1 MLKAFLYFF
10 PVCITTALCAG
21 DPARDLHTVFAEH
34 WEYTMERYP
43 EYASRLGDRR
53 FNDRWKDNSPK
64 AFQHHHEQDKIFL
77 RRVLAVDRSRLS
89 AADQLNYDLFV
100 KDMESDIEE
109 FSYRLYLMPLS
120 HRGGIQTSDD
130 LANSLRFST
139 VKDYTDW
146 IARLEAMP
154 ALMDQTIAIMRE
166 GMGSGMLHP
175 KVLMRRV
182 PRQIDKQIVAAAEES
197 PFFKPFKSFPSS
209 IPPEEQACLK
219 EKAATAVA
227 DSVIPAFTKF
237 KSFFVEEYL
246 PASLDEVGVWQLP
259 KGDALYKFRVRRF
272 TTTELTPEE
281 IHNIGLREVARIRK
295 EMETVKGKSGFE
307 GSLKEFFTYLR
318 TDPRFYHETP
328 EELLDAYRALTRRI
342 DPLMVNLFKKLPR
355 MPYGVMPIPENIA
368 PDTTTAYYSRP
379 AADGS
384 RAGRFFINLY
394 KPETRP
400 KWAMMALSLHEAV
413 PGHHLQIS
421 LAMEQGDM
429 PNFRRYGGYTAF
441 VEGWGLYAEFLGEEV
456 GLYEDPYDKFG
467 QLTYEMWR
475 ALRLVVDTG
484 LHAFKWERRRAIDYF
499 LENAPKSELDITNEI
514 DRYLAWPGQA
524 LAYKI
529 GELKFKE
536 LRRLCARTLG
546 SDFDVRDYHDAL
558 MRSGAVPLD
567 IAEREIKT
575 WLKKQSAP

>member
-1 MLKAFLYFF
+1 MLRAILFYL
-10 PVCITTALCAG
+10 PVCITTALCAS
-21 DPARDLHTVFAEH
+21 DPARDLHAVFAEH
-34 WEYTMERYP
+34 WEYTMERHP
-43 EYASRLGDRR
+43 EYASKLGDRR
-53 FNDRWKDNSPK
+53 FNDRWTDYSPE
-64 AFQHHHEQDKIFL
+64 AFLLHHEQDKIFL

-89 AADQLNYDLFV
+89 ASDQLNYDLFV
-100 KDMESDIEE
+100 KETESDIEE
-109 FSYRLYLMPLS
+109 FSYRFYLLPLS
-120 HRGGIQTSDD
+120 HRGGIQTFDD

-166 GMGSGMLHP
+166 GIGSGMLHP

-182 PRQIDKQIVAAAEES
+182 PKQIDKQIVAALEES
-197 PFFKPFKSFPSS
+197 PFFKPFKSFPTSISS
-209 IPPEEQACLK
+209 EDQTRLK

-227 DSVIPAFTKF
+227 DSVIPAYTKF

-246 PASLDEVGVWQLP
+246 PASLDEVGIWQLP
-259 KGDALYKFRVRRF
+259 KGEALYQFRARRF

-295 EMETVKGKSGFE
+295 EMEEVKKRSGFE

-318 TDPRFYHETP
+318 TDPKFYHETP
-328 EELLDAYRALTRRI
+328 EELLTAYRALTRRI
-342 DPLMVNLFKKLPR
+342 DPLMVNLFKTLPR

-368 PDTTTAYYSRP
+368 PDTTTAYYMRP

-484 LHAFKWERRRAIDYF
+484 LHAFKWGRRRAIDYF

-536 LRRLCARTLG
+536 LRRLCAGTLG
-546 SDFDVRDYHDAL
+546 GNFDVRDYHDAL

-575 WLKKQSAP
+575 WLKTQSAP

>member
-1 MLKAFLYFF
+1 MLRAILFFL
-10 PVCITTALCAG
+10 PVCITTALSYG
-21 DPARDLHTVFAEH
+21 DPARDLHAVFAEH
-34 WEYTMERYP
+34 WEYTMEQHP

-53 FNDRWKDNSPK
+53 FNDRWTDYSPE
-64 AFQHHHEQDKIFL
+64 AFLRRHEQDKIFL
-77 RRVLAVDRSRLS
+77 GRVRVIDRSRLS
-89 AADQLNYDLFV
+89 EADQLNYDLFV
-100 KDMESDIEE
+100 KESESDIEG
-109 FSYRLYLMPLS
+109 FSYRTYLLPLS

-130 LANSLRFST
+130 LANSLRFSS
-139 VKDYTDW
+139 VKDYDDW
-146 IARLEAMP
+146 VARLEAMP
-154 ALMDQTIAIMRE
+154 ALIDQTVVLMRK
-166 GMGSGMLHP
+166 GIQSGILHP
-175 KVLMRRV
+175 KVIMQRV
-182 PRQIDKQIVAAAEES
+182 PKQIDKQIVAAPEES
-197 PFFKPFKSFPSS
+197 PFFKPFKSFPVSISS
-209 IPPEEQACLK
+209 EDQARLK
-219 EKAATAVA
+219 DKAAAA
-227 DSVIPAFTKF
+227 ISESVIPAFSGF
-237 KSFFVEEYL
+237 KLFFVEEYL
-246 PASLDEVGVWQLP
+246 PASLGEVGIWQLP
-259 KGDALYKFRVRRF
+259 KGEALYQFLARRF

-281 IHNIGLREVARIRK
+281 IHDIGLSEVARIRK
-295 EMETVKGKSGFE
+295 EMEEVKKRSGFE

-318 TDPRFYHETP
+318 TDPEFYHETP
-328 EELLDAYRALTRRI
+328 EELLTAYRALTRRI
-342 DPLMVNLFKKLPR
+342 DPLMVNLFKTLPR

-400 KWAMMALSLHEAV
+400 KWAMMALSLHESV

-484 LHAFKWERRRAIDYF
+484 LHAFKWERHRAIDYF
-499 LENAPKSELDITNEI
+499 LENAPKSELDIINEI
-514 DRYLAWPGQA
+514 DRYLAMPGQA

-546 SDFDVRDYHDAL
+546 DAFDVRDYHDAL

-567 IAEREIKT
+567 IAEREIKA
-575 WLKKQSAP
+575 WLKTQSTP